1 MFPSGRCHCPN
12 TRQAFFRIRKLLPP
26 GPGTFTDTLGV
37 AMQQCYR
44 LPSSNKAF
52 FDLGVLA
59 QGFVVIMSYQTKIDQ
74 MVGKHVAEFQME
86 ISAAKK
92 LQESESASPMV
103 FGYPAGVYHPTAVV
117 ERPHVSRTLSNPT
130 GKMSNGVPWLL
141 SLDLV
146 NQYTLGLYNPVR
158 H

>member
-1 MFPSGRCHCPN
+1 
-12 TRQAFFRIRKLLPP
+12 
-26 GPGTFTDTLGV
+26 
-37 AMQQCYR
+37 
-44 LPSSNKAF
+44 
-52 FDLGVLA
+52 
-59 QGFVVIMSYQTKIDQ
+59 MSYQTKIDQ
-74 MVGKHVAEFQME
+74 MVGKHVAEFQTE

-92 LQESESASPMV
+92 LQENEFASPNEFASSMV

-117 ERPHVSRTLSNPT
+117 ERPHVSRTLSSPP